1 MVLRG
6 TKTRPEQADIMDI
19 QKHIARLKVLIGSL
33 EEQES
38 DVEQEI
44 SNIMVDK
51 HVDTQMTVNR
61 LKTDRSH
68 SMESLPTNVSESIKV
83 LLDRLDF
90 LEQTQQKTVS
100 QLSAKQDELSIM
112 ITQFCCGGLAGMT
125 ARSTVAPID
134 RIKLIIQ
141 TAMVRNNIESG
152 QRGIIGTARHEIAK
166 GGVLSMWKG
175 NFTNCLR
182 VFPYAALQF
191 STYERY
197 KSHIMDY
204 CEEHNRSFG
213 FVERLLSGACAGAT
227 AATITYPLDVMRVR
241 QAVYDD
247 IKGPVGAIKNI
258 YGEGGLRC
266 FYKGWTPTLLSLAPF
281 IATNF
286 ATFDALKTWYIGPD
300 GNAKDASTV
309 AILGLGACAGLF
321 AQSICYPLDTV
332 RRSMQM
338 PNHNYNGVLDCFY
351 KIATNPEGKGI
362 RSFYRGLLPN
372 AIKIVPNNG
381 IRFLIYSKLTAY
393 LAIPTK
399 KIRPS
404 SKRRKD

>member
-6 TKTRPEQADIMDI
+6 TKTRPEQTDLLDI
-19 QKHIARLKVLIGSL
+19 QKHIARLKVLIDSL

-44 SNIMVDK
+44 SNM
-51 HVDTQMTVNR
+51 TQMTV
-61 LKTDRSH
+61 
-68 SMESLPTNVSESIKV
+68 ESLKSDHNHSRIDSLPINVSESIKV

-90 LEQTQQKTVS
+90 LEQKQQKTVT
-100 QLSAKQDELSIM
+100 QLTAKQDELSIM
-112 ITQFCCGGLAGMT
+112 ILQFVCGGAAGMT
-125 ARSTVAPID
+125 ARTTVAPID
-134 RIKLIIQ
+134 RVKLIIQ
-141 TAMVRNNIESG
+141 TAMTRNNIESG

-286 ATFDALKTWYIGPD
+286 ATFDALKTWYIGD
-300 GNAKDASTV
+300 GDQKNASTL

-321 AQSICYPLDTV
+321 AQTICYPLDTV

-338 PNHNYNGVLDCFY
+338 PNHNYKGVLDCFY
-351 KIATNPEGKGI
+351 KIATNPQGNGV
-362 RSFYRGLLPN
+362 RSFYKGLLPN

-381 IRFLIYSKLTAY
+381 IRFLMYSKLTVY
-393 LAIPTK
+393 MGVPQK
-399 KIRPS
+399 KIRPGDR
-404 SKRRKD
+404 KRKD

>member
-6 TKTRPEQADIMDI
+6 TKTRPDQSDILDI
-19 QKHIARLKVLIGSL
+19 QHHIARLKLLIDSL
-33 EEQES
+33 HQQGTDVQQELNMIIDAEKD
-38 DVEQEI
+38 DVQDASTLEA
-44 SNIMVDK
+44 
-51 HVDTQMTVNR
+51 
-61 LKTDRSH
+61 LKSGQH
-68 SMESLPTNVSESIKV
+68 GIYSESLAADVSLSIKV
-83 LLDRLDF
+83 LIDRLEY
-90 LEQTQQKTVS
+90 LENLQKKS
-100 QLSAKQDELSIM
+100 ESELSSKQKEFSIM
-112 ITQFCCGGLAGMT
+112 VQQFVCGGLAGMT
-125 ARSTVAPID
+125 ARTTVAPID
-134 RIKLIIQ
+134 RVKLIIQ
-141 TAMVRNNIESG
+141 TAMVRGNLESG

-166 GGVLSMWKG
+166 GGFSSMWKG

-204 CEEHNRSFG
+204 CEAHDRDFG

-247 IKGPVGAIKNI
+247 IRGPLDAIRNI
-258 YGEGGLRC
+258 YGEGGVRC

-286 ATFDALKTWYIGPD
+286 ATFDALKSWYLGAD
-300 GNAKDASTV
+300 GNAKEASTV

-321 AQSICYPLDTV
+321 AQSVCYPLDTV

-338 PNHNYNGVLDCFY
+338 PNHSYKGVADCFY
-351 KIATNPEGKGI
+351 QIATNPEGQGI
-362 RSFYRGLLPN
+362 RSFYKGLLPN

-381 IRFLIYSKLTAY
+381 IRFVVYSKLVAY
-393 LAIPTK
+393 LGIPSK
-399 KIRPS
+399 KIRP
-404 SKRRKD
+404 KRKD